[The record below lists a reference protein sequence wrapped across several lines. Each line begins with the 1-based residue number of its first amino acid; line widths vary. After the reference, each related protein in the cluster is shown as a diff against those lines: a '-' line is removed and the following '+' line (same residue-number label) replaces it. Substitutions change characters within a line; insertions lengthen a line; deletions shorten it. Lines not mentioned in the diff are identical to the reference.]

1 MQKCEQVCTIS
12 SEQSKPFTSVAS
24 TLSFLLFLLP
34 FSFISPC
41 CSKPGPLKM
50 NYFLLYP
57 HELACIHHR
66 ITPAITSHIHLSLS
80 LNKGLHNS
88 LTVTNPTSCLLRHQ
102 PGSGRVVAWHTMAA
116 TQRVRPEAY
125 RGGGG
130 MFKPP
135 ARNSGAL
142 QNRAKLNPIVKTVK
156 NGWI

>member
-57 HELACIHHR
+57 HEPACIHHR
-66 ITPAITSHIHLSLS
+66 ITPAITSHIRLSLS

-88 LTVTNPTSCLLRHQ
+88 LTVTNSHFLPSTSPARQ
-102 PGSGRVVAWHTMAA
+102 WSGCGVTHYGGDTACQTRGV
-116 TQRVRPEAY
+116 P
-125 RGGGG
+125 RGGWDVQTPRSKFRG
-130 MFKPP
+130 PP
-135 ARNSGAL
+135 KSCQTQPDCENC
-142 QNRAKLNPIVKTVK
+142 
-156 NGWI
+156 